1 MAKIACFYNCE
12 ARGLTLKNIEK
23 HYQKYHTPLKS
34 YYSQE
39 FTCDNCRNYYNSSLL
54 YSPAR
59 NREELASKAH
69 YCPKCIKQFQ
79 NQSIQSNLKPKPMKK
94 TQKSKLK
101 PKKSLKKKLSK
112 QAKKT
117 VKTKPITA
125 LTLKKSQTSTPAY
138 YNCLL
143 NQAKRGFQGKITK
156 ACQECRTNA
165 PALNLA
171 FKKEA
176 QKLVKTY
183 QQLGISLSKILSH

>member
-1 MAKIACFYNCE
+1 MAKIACFYNCG
-12 ARGLTLKNIEK
+12 ARGLTLKNIEA
-23 HYQKYHTPLKS
+23 HYLKYHTKLRA

-39 FTCDNCRNYYNSSLL
+39 FTCDNCRSYYNSSLL

-59 NREELASKAH
+59 NREELVSKAH
-69 YCPKCIKQFQ
+69 YCPKCIKHWQKPTP
-79 NQSIQSNLKPKPMKK
+79 SPLKPKPMKK
-94 TQKSKLK
+94 SKLK
-101 PKKSLKKKLSK
+101 PKRALKSKAS
-112 QAKKT
+112 KKT
-117 VKTKPITA
+117 QSTA
-125 LTLKKSQTSTPAY
+125 LTLKPAPRKTSTPAY

-143 NQAKRGFQGKITK
+143 NQAKRGFKGKITK
-156 ACQECRTNA
+156 ACQACKTSA